1 MTNILLR
8 GPYLTSSGYATHA
21 RQIARW
27 ILERSTTNDDIFLEA
42 LPWGNTPWIV
52 DASAHNG
59 LIGKLMQCAKPVNKQ
74 LDVSIQVQLPNE
86 FDPKKA
92 KFNIG
97 VTAAIETDRCHHDW
111 IDACNRMN
119 AIVVPSQHAKLSLT
133 NVGQINVPLYV
144 IPEAFTDECV
154 DTPKSF
160 QDLSTD
166 FNFLVFGQIT
176 GNNPENDRKNLF
188 YTIKWL
194 CEEFKN
200 DQNVGI
206 VLKTNAG
213 RNNKIDRNTVV
224 DLLVKLLSEVRTG
237 QFPRIHLLHG
247 SMTDEDVVSVYKNP
261 KMKALVTLTRGEGFG
276 LPILEA
282 SACDLPIIAPNW
294 SGYTDFLS
302 KGKFLKVQHII
313 KQIHPSR
320 VDGRLFVENA
330 KWCEVNG
337 DDFKKVAR
345 KFYNASSEPKK
356 WAVELG
362 EKIRQSHSFS
372 SIANIYEQTFK
383 DVL

>member
-8 GPYLTSSGYATHA
+8 GPFLTSSGYATHA

-27 ILERSTTNDDIFLEA
+27 ILERSSINDDVFLEA

-52 DASAHNG
+52 DANAHNG
-59 LIGKLMQCAKPVNKQ
+59 LIGKLMQCAKPINKS

-200 DQNVGI
+200 DPNVGI

-224 DLLVKLLSEVRTG
+224 DLLTKLLSEVRTD
-237 QFPRIHLLHG
+237 QFPRVHLLHG

-261 KMKALVTLTRGEGFG
+261 KIKALVTLTRGEGFG

-282 SACDLPIIAPNW
+282 AACDLPIIAPNW

-302 KGKFLKVQHII
+302 KGKYLKVQHVI

-320 VDGRLFVENA
+320 VDNRLFVQDA

-345 KFYNASSEPKK
+345 KFYGASSEPKK

-383 DVL
+383 DIL

>member
-1 MTNILLR
+1 
-8 GPYLTSSGYATHA
+8 
-21 RQIARW
+21 
-27 ILERSTTNDDIFLEA
+27 
-42 LPWGNTPWIV
+42 
-52 DASAHNG
+52 
-59 LIGKLMQCAKPVNKQ
+59 MQCAKPVNKQ